1 MVVKVKLVHHIRL
14 ENTTPALN
22 IVGVYLDVEANS
34 TVEDTKSAW
43 FKYKN
48 KVDFILDKGEALVTL
63 GDFNR
68 PIDNPKV
75 TRTRVDPGSKKESML
90 DLALVSK
97 NIESYVKSFY
107 VDMEKNMTPY
117 NKMGNFSDHR
127 AIKVVLE
134 VPVLPGHNKNKKEE
148 RINFRNIEGW
158 NIYAEMSDKFAEE
171 MVNVIKSNEDLD
183 VIEYKIQAIDLK
195 IQKDSFGTVWIGP
208 RKRKSQKKEHSTREK
223 RGHPFF

>member
-1 MVVKVKLVHHIRL
+1 MI
-14 ENTTPALN
+14 
-22 IVGVYLDVEANS
+22 GVYFDVEANY
-34 TVEDTKSAW
+34 TVEVIKSAW

-48 KVDFILDKGEALVTL
+48 RVDFILDKGEALVTL

-68 PIDNPKV
+68 PIDDPKV
-75 TRTRVDPGSKKESML
+75 TCGRQLLFDWIKEGTMTLLNNDIRTRVDPGSKKESIL

-134 VPVLPGHNKNKKEE
+134 VPVLPGHNAK
-148 RINFRNIEGW
+148 
-158 NIYAEMSDKFAEE
+158 
-171 MVNVIKSNEDLD
+171 
-183 VIEYKIQAIDLK
+183 
-195 IQKDSFGTVWIGP
+195 
-208 RKRKSQKKEHSTREK
+208 RKRE
-223 RGHPFF
+223 